1 MKIQNILPTLYQL
14 HYFKYI
20 AKEGKDS
27 ISFEKS
33 QYIYRILMIEKGH
46 LSVCING
53 RTEQIQTGD
62 VMYLLP
68 GDIYSLFPCGSD
80 FSLYNMSFYFTDGCD
95 MNDLRNKSCV
105 FLCDYEPS
113 LCLPVIDFE
122 DAPLLNEGG
131 VFRSVYDGKSIR
143 ELCLLNKSDSLYSFY
158 CRSALFGIIG
168 EMLNSSKGQESNDS
182 VTKQIIEYIRHN
194 PEKNLS
200 GESLSSLFSYHKNY
214 INRLIKSET
223 GKNMSDFIR
232 YVKIEYAKAL
242 ISEENCSLSELSS
255 RLGYY
260 DYSHFYKAFI
270 SETGISPKVY
280 LSLQR

>member
-1 MKIQNILPTLYQL
+1 MKIQNIFPTLYQL

-20 AKEGKDS
+20 AEEGKNS
-27 ISFEKS
+27 ISLEKS
-33 QYIYRILMIEKGH
+33 QYIYRILVIEKGQ
-46 LSVCING
+46 LRICING
-53 RTEQIQTGD
+53 RSEQVQAGD
-62 VMYLLP
+62 VIYLLP
-68 GDIYSLFPCGSD
+68 GDIYSLFPYGSD
-80 FSLYNMSFYFTDGCD
+80 FSLYNMSFYFIECYGISRLK
-95 MNDLRNKSCV
+95 NRSCV
-105 FLCDYEPS
+105 FLSDYEPS

-131 VFRSVYDGKSIR
+131 IFRNVSDGKRIQN
-143 ELCLLNKSDSLYSFY
+143 LCVLNRSDLLYSFY
-158 CRSALFGIIG
+158 CRSALFGIIS
-168 EMLNSSKGQESNDS
+168 EMLNSSKGQESKSS
-182 VTKQIIEYIRHN
+182 VSKQIIEYIRQN

-242 ISEENCSLSELSS
+242 ISEEKCSLSELSS
-255 RLGYY
+255 KLGYY
-260 DYSHFYKAFI
+260 DYSHFYKAFV
-270 SETGISPKVY
+270 SETGISPKEY